1 MRLRNVRY
9 AKETIEKY
17 NNIVIDNPE
26 KHKGKWNELFHNT
39 SPIYLE
45 IGCGK
50 GKFIIESAL
59 KYPEINF
66 IGIEKF
72 DSVIIRALEK
82 LIDKPLPN
90 VKLIR
95 IDAEKVDEIFSH
107 SEIDLIYLNFSDPW
121 PKKRQAKRRLTSDR
135 FLKRYENILKINS
148 IVKLK
153 TDNFNLFQYSIM
165 QLNNHKSFYI
175 KDINLDLYRN
185 LPKDNIQTE
194 FEQRFVEKGNL
205 IFYLKAIYKGDFDE
219 KIL

>member
-9 AKETIEKY
+9 AKETIKKY
-17 NNIVIDNPE
+17 NDVVIDSSE
-26 KHKGKWNELFHNT
+26 IHKGKWNKIFQNT
-39 SPIYLE
+39 NPIYLE

-50 GKFIIESAL
+50 GKFIYESAL
-59 KYPEINF
+59 KYPNINF

-82 LIDKPLPN
+82 LIFNPLPN
-90 VKLIR
+90 VRLIR
-95 IDAEKVDEIFSH
+95 IDAEKVDEIFDK

-121 PKKRQAKRRLTSDR
+121 PKKRQIKRRLTSIR
-135 FLKRYENILKINS
+135 FLKKYENILKENS
-148 IVKLK
+148 CIKMK
-153 TDNFNLFQYSIM
+153 TDNFNLFQYSLM
-165 QLNNHKSFYI
+165 QFNNHKSFYI
-175 KDINLDLYRN
+175 KDINLNLYKS

-194 FEQRFVEKGNL
+194 FEQRFAGKGNL

>member
-1 MRLRNVRY
+1 MRLRNVKY

-17 NNIVIDNPE
+17 NNIVIDSPE
-26 KHKGKWNELFHNT
+26 NYKGKWNELFNNMG
-39 SPIYLE
+39 PIHLE

-50 GKFIIESAL
+50 GKFIYESAL
-59 KYPEINF
+59 KYPSINF

-82 LIDKPLPN
+82 LILNPLPN
-90 VKLIR
+90 VRLIR
-95 IDAEKVDEIFSH
+95 MDAEKVDEIFSQ

-121 PKKRQAKRRLTSDR
+121 PKKRQAKRRLTSTR
-135 FLKRYENILKINS
+135 FLKKYENILKENS
-148 IVKLK
+148 CIKMK
-153 TDNFNLFQYSIM
+153 TDNFNLFQYSLM
-165 QLNNHKSFYI
+165 QFNNHKSFYI
-175 KDINLDLYRN
+175 KDINLNLYKR

-205 IFYLKAIYKGDFDE
+205 IFYLKAIYKGDFNE